1 MGVQGTES
9 QPSTTAVIEGMRD
22 LSGCTIVTE
31 VTPGMILQDLAMGI
45 DRPGIALKYAYI
57 DAAGT
62 VQPFED
68 WMVEIM
74 FKDPALKGKKV
85 AKVKLLPFVFRGTVE
100 ATPTATASTPVQST
114 TTTDTTVAETVA
126 DTVAQVEETFVPAQ
140 AFPDDTDWDSN
151 DTSDDVLDLNSSLN

>member
-62 VQPFED
+62 VCPFED
-68 WMVEIM
+68 WMVDMM

-85 AKVKLLPFVFRGTVE
+85 AKVKLLPFMFRGTTE
-100 ATPTATASTPVQST
+100 ATTTPTPTASTIIRSAT
-114 TTTDTTVAETVA
+114 TVDTTVASTTTNS
-126 DTVAQVEETFVPAQ
+126 DFVPAQ
-140 AFPDDTDWDSN
+140 AFPDDSDWDSN
-151 DTSDDVLDLNSSLN
+151 DTTEEVLNLNESLN